1 MAVPPMLFDI
11 LCRVARD
18 QGGGRACAA
27 GYPDLLVPPQQLS
40 ALLGE
45 ERAAR
50 IPVREDS
57 MKITAWHGVGKV
69 LDRIFES
76 RNVFQEL
83 GYQLDVI
90 DIHPARGDEIIVDLN
105 LPLPA
110 NLENSYDLVLD
121 TGTCEHCF
129 NIGQAAVNLASLVRK
144 GGYLIQAMPLN
155 VFNHGFYNVNPT
167 WFHDFYPVNGFR
179 VEFLKGVANIVW
191 DPQVFD
197 LSPFDRFNEAPQN
210 SMMIAVVK
218 RETLVAPL
226 KFPVQHKYAV
236 NPGLAG

>member
-1 MAVPPMLFDI
+1 MMFDI

-18 QGGGRACAA
+18 QGGGHACAA
-27 GYPDLLVPPQQLS
+27 GYPDLLVPPDQLR
-40 ALLGE
+40 ALLGD

-57 MKITAWHGVGKV
+57 KKIAAWHGVGKA
-69 LDRIFES
+69 LDKIFES
-76 RNVFQEL
+76 RNVFHEL

-90 DIHPARGDEIIVDLN
+90 DIHPVRGDEIILDLN
-105 LPLPA
+105 LPLPPDFGRA
-110 NLENSYDLVLD
+110 YDLVLD

-129 NIGQAAVNLASLVRK
+129 NIGQAAVNLASLVNK

-167 WFHDFYPVNGFR
+167 WFHDFYPANGFK
-179 VEFLKGVANIVW
+179 FLYLQGVSNIVW
-191 DPQVFD
+191 NPQPFD
-197 LSPFDRFNEAPQN
+197 LPAFDRFSEAPQN
-210 SMMIAVVK
+210 SMIISVVR

-226 KFPVQHKYAV
+226 KLPIQRKYAT